1 MNVATA
7 VEVGGAAVPFHLRRV
22 HWVQELFGYD
32 RFALTFSYADLSDA
46 SAVVKDVTEDL
57 SGGLGKTLT
66 LRLAHFDALA
76 GSEKEATLQ
85 GIVTGVRSRYGRR
98 GMEVILEGAGAAHVL
113 DRVVHTRSYQEWTW
127 DRIVRDLVQP
137 AQGLISNLD
146 VRLDLWGGIKVPFCC
161 EYQET
166 DFAFLRRL
174 CAAWGWIICAA
185 GNELFIHA
193 AENFRGFPGCE
204 ETTVIIPGTNCR
216 SVGGGVRTTPSSY
229 ECGAYQHYGDRG
241 LQDGNYGDSQVKAW
255 TANQKATGQGFVSTG
270 LDAGARLYKLPGS
283 SHDGGVHWSQRE
295 ADLQSARWARFLAGE
310 GSFFEGASWI
320 SSLRPG
326 GQAKV
331 EKAVD
336 LAVDWVKSETIL
348 ITRVEHRIE
357 TDDYINQFEG
367 CSAGSPRLLDPAAFP
382 QRTRFVS
389 IPGKVTRS
397 DDPARVARVRV
408 QPLILSPKWLPETI
422 PARVAHRA
430 AGPDHGELLQPEV
443 GDEVLLLL
451 HPDAFE
457 EPIVTSVL
465 YNGSNKTLPA
475 KLPAHANLQQA
486 QIDTNDLKWHLTRG
500 GNAVIFDDTSGTE
513 RILVVT
519 KTGSLELSEDSGGP
533 HMLLTVR
540 DGQNPKCTLTF
551 DKQGQVTL
559 TAKNVLFNIEE
570 NIVFKAGK
578 DFSLDAQGKI
588 SLKSGQDTKIEAG
601 TKVETKSGTDTRI
614 AAGTKLETKSG
625 MDTKI
630 EAGMNASVKGT
641 MQLKLEGG
649 AQSELK
655 GGAMVTIQGAIVKI
669 N

>member
-7 VEVGGAAVPFHLRRV
+7 VEVGGSALPFHLRRV
-22 HWVQELFGYD
+22 HWVQEMFGYD
-32 RFALTFSYADLSDA
+32 RFALTFSYADLSDT
-46 SAVVKDVTEDL
+46 STIVKDVTGDL
-57 SGGLGKTLT
+57 STGLGQTLT

-76 GSEKEATLQ
+76 GSETETALQ
-85 GIVTGVRSRYGRR
+85 GIITGVRSRYGRR

-113 DRVVHTRSYQEWTW
+113 DRVVHTRTYQEWTW

-137 AQGLISNLD
+137 AQGVLSGLD
-146 VRLDLWGGIKVPFCC
+146 VKLDAWGGIKVPFCC

-174 CAAWGWIICAA
+174 CASWGWIICAV
-185 GNELFIHA
+185 GNELFVHA
-193 AENFRGFPGCE
+193 AENFQGFPGCQQV
-204 ETTVIIPGTNCR
+204 TGIIPGTNCR
-216 SVGGGVRTTPSSY
+216 AVGGGVRATPSSY
-229 ECGAYQHYGDRG
+229 ECGSYQHYGDRG

-255 TANQKATGQGFVSTG
+255 ATNPKANGQGFVNTG
-270 LDAGARLYKLPGS
+270 LGAGGQLYTLPGS

-295 ADLQSARWARFLAGE
+295 ADLQSARWTRFLAGE
-310 GSFFEGASWI
+310 GAFFEGTTWI
-320 SSLRPG
+320 PALRPG
-326 GQAKV
+326 GQAQV
-331 EKAVD
+331 EPAVD
-336 LAVDWVKSETIL
+336 LAVDWVKQERIL
-348 ITRVEHRIE
+348 VTRVEHRVE
-357 TDDYINQFEG
+357 ADDYVNEFTG
-367 CSAGSPRLLDPAAFP
+367 CAASSPRLLDPAAFP
-382 QRTRFVS
+382 QRARFVS
-389 IPGKVTRS
+389 IPAKVTKS
-397 DDPARVARVRV
+397 DDPGRVARVRV
-408 QPLILSPKWLPETI
+408 QPLVLSPKWLPETI

-465 YNGSNKTLPA
+465 YNGTNKTLPD

-486 QIDTNDLKWHLTRG
+486 QLDTNDLKWHLTRG
-500 GNAVIFDDTSGTE
+500 GNAVIFDDTSGSE
-513 RILVVT
+513 RILIVN
-519 KTGSLELSEDSGGP
+519 KCSSLELSEVSSGP

-540 DGQNPKCTLTF
+540 DGQNPACTFTF

-559 TAKNVLFNIEE
+559 TAKNVLFDIQE
-570 NIVFKAGK
+570 NIVFKAGQ

-588 SLKSGQDTKIEAG
+588 TLKSGQDTK
-601 TKVETKSGTDTRI
+601 VE
-614 AAGTKLETKSG
+614 AGTKLEAKSG

-630 EAGMNASVKGT
+630 EAGTNASVKGS

-649 AQSELK
+649 MQSELK
-655 GGAMVTIQGAIVKI
+655 GGAMVTIQGALVKI